1 LTDIPIP
8 LKYISK
14 SYHITEERYKM
25 SEKKKESGQLSIHT
39 ENIFPIIK
47 KWLYS
52 QHDIFLRELV
62 SNAIDAI
69 NKRKYADPGYKLEDM
84 KVEVKLD
91 KGKKTIQVIDSGIGM
106 TDDEI
111 RKYINQIA
119 FSGAEEFINKFKDV
133 QSNIIG
139 HFGLG
144 FYSAFMVAEKVT
156 IDSLSYAEGSKAAF
170 WECDGSTDYSMSA
183 GKRKEVG
190 TTITIHLNDDNSD
203 YADPAK
209 IKDILERYCNFMP
222 YPIMFEDK
230 QVNQKEALW
239 NRAPKDV
246 SNEEY
251 IKFYQEVFH
260 DYMEPVFW
268 IHLNV
273 DFPFN
278 LKGILYFP
286 KLRNEPEFYKG
297 EVKLFCNNVFV
308 ADNLEDLIPE
318 FLLLLK
324 GGIDIP
330 DIPLN
335 VSRSFLQND
344 TQVRK
349 ISQYIVKKVA
359 DHFNATFKEDR
370 KKYESYWEDIN
381 AFIKYGLLKDDE
393 FFEAMKDIVIFKSA
407 SGDYLTI
414 EEYKARNAS
423 TDEKAKIWYAASED
437 TQVSYLNLMKQQGI
451 EVVYQNSPL
460 DTHLFQRLEG
470 KLEKIEFLRIDSEV
484 NDLLVN
490 KDNPEDALDKEAE
503 DKLVGLFL
511 KALDQDVE
519 ASFSKESYAEFLKKH
534 SAAATIL
541 TPYLIQ
547 KDEQT
552 IVKPYDLPSDVRKEL
567 GDETMKAIMEHSF
580 SQLKVEVKSL
590 KTKDIPAVIVFSE
603 YMRRWH
609 DMDMMSRNNNA
620 GDMLKFH
627 TLVVNRENGVIKKVL
642 HLSDAGKNEEVKVL
656 CSYIHDLSLLEQKPF
671 TGKELQEFIVKANQV
686 LAYIN

>member
-1 LTDIPIP
+1 
-8 LKYISK
+8 
-14 SYHITEERYKM
+14 M
-25 SEKKKESGQLSIHT
+25 SEKKKETGNLSIHT

-69 NKRKYADPGYKLEDM
+69 NKRKYADANYQLEDM
-84 KVEVKLD
+84 KVEIKLD

-106 TDDEI
+106 TAEEV

-119 FSGAEEFINKFKDV
+119 FSGAEEFVNKFKDV

-144 FYSAFMVAEKVT
+144 FYSAFMVADKVT
-156 IDSLSYAEGSKAAF
+156 IDTLSYVEGSEPAF
-170 WECDGSTDYSMSA
+170 WECDGSTDYTMA
-183 GKRKEVG
+183 KGKRKEIG
-190 TTITIHLNDDNSD
+190 TTITLHLNEDSKD
-203 YADPAK
+203 YAEDTK

-222 YPIMFEDK
+222 HPIMFEGK

-246 SNEEY
+246 TREEY

-260 DYMEPVFW
+260 DYLEPVFW

-286 KLRNEPEFYKG
+286 KLRNEPDFYKG
-297 EVKLFCNNVFV
+297 EVKLYCNNVFV

-344 TQVRK
+344 AQVKK
-349 ISQYIVKKVA
+349 ISQYIVKKVS
-359 DHFNATFKEDR
+359 DHFLATFKEDR
-370 KKYESYWEDIN
+370 KKYEEYWEDIN
-381 AFIKYGLLKDDE
+381 AFIKYGLLKDEE
-393 FFEAMKDIVIFKSA
+393 FFEALKDIVIFKSA
-407 SGDYLTI
+407 SGDYVTV
-414 EEYKARNAS
+414 EEYKARNAA
-423 TDEKAKIWYAASED
+423 TDDKTKIWYAASED
-437 TQVSYLNLMKQQGI
+437 TQVSYLNLMKEQGI
-451 EVVYQNSPL
+451 EVIYQNSPL
-460 DTHLFQRLEG
+460 DTHLFQRLET

-490 KDNPEDALDKEAE
+490 KDGKGTEDEGD
-503 DKLVGLFL
+503 DKLIGLFYKSL
-511 KALDQDVE
+511 GQSVE
-519 ASFSKESYAEFLKKH
+519 ASFSKESYAEFLKKFP
-534 SAAATIL
+534 AAATIL
-541 TPYLIQ
+541 SPYLIQ

-552 IVKPYDLPSDVRKEL
+552 IIKPYELPENVRKEL
-567 GDETMKAIMEHSF
+567 GKEALKAMQEHSYND
-580 SQLKVEVKSL
+580 LKIEVKSL
-590 KTKDIPAVIVFSE
+590 KSSTIPSMIVFSE

-609 DMDMMSRNNNA
+609 DMDMMRNQNSA
-620 GDMLKFH
+620 DMLKYH
-627 TLVVNRENGVIKKVL
+627 TLVVNRESPVIQKIMDLDKE
-642 HLSDAGKNEEVKVL
+642 GKSEEVATL

-671 TGKELQEFIVKANQV
+671 SGKELKDFIAKANQV
-686 LAYIN
+686 LGYIQ

>member
-1 LTDIPIP
+1 MTDIPIP
-8 LKYISK
+8 LKYICK
-14 SYHITEERYKM
+14 SYHITEERDKM

-69 NKRKYADPGYKLEDM
+69 NKRKYADPGYKTEDM

-156 IDSLSYAEGSKAAF
+156 IDSLSYVEGSKAAF

-190 TTITIHLNDDNSD
+190 TTITIHLNDDNPD

-451 EVVYQNSPL
+451 EVVYQSSPL

-490 KDNPEDALDKEAE
+490 KDSAGAELDKEAE

-534 SAAATIL
+534 PAAATIL

-552 IVKPYDLPSDVRKEL
+552 IVKPYDLPGDVRKEL

-590 KTKDIPAVIVFSE
+590 KTQDIPAVIVFSE

-609 DMDMMSRNNNA
+609 DMDMLSRNNNT

-627 TLVVNRENGVIKKVL
+627 TLVVNRENEVIKKVL
-642 HLSDAGKNEEVKVL
+642 QLADAGKNEEVKVL

-671 TGKELQEFIVKANQV
+671 TGKELQEFIGKANQV
-686 LAYIN
+686 LTYIK